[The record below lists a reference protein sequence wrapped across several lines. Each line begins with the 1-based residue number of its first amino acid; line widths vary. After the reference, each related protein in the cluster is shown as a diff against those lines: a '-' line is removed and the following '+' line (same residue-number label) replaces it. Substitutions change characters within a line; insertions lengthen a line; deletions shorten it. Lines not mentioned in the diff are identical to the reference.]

1 MNTLIEQ
8 GIVREIESGNNFEYI
23 VNASASFID
32 TDYKVLQSQSN
43 DVFVKCMKITRN
55 GLVDL
60 CYLGNDYR
68 TVESLMA
75 GLTADTAIAIVAGIL
90 SCITKVKANGFLSC
104 QSIVL
109 DKNRI
114 FVDANTKQVRLVY
127 VPITEKLFATPVD
140 FEEEVRNIICEIL
153 NGVSRGLTE
162 QLQNLVGDVEDRNIP
177 LDLIYQKSR
186 AIVPEVASTRTASA
200 PVHQAHA
207 TTTTSAGPGSIRL
220 VACDAPYP
228 FEISISEN
236 DVLIG
241 KKADLV
247 DKAIEYNGAISRR
260 HCRIVKQDGSFFIMD
275 EGSANGTFVNGVRLE
290 QGRRQIIKQGD
301 IVRLANSDFRV
312 D

>member
-23 VNASASFID
+23 VSASASFID

-140 FEEEVRNIICEIL
+140 FEEEVRSIICEIL

-186 AIVPEVASTRTASA
+186 AIVPELAAAGMEST
-200 PVHQAHA
+200 PVHQVNSKAA
-207 TTTTSAGPGSIRL
+207 TSAGAGSIRL

-260 HCRIVKQDGSFFIMD
+260 HCRIVKQNGNFFIMD
-275 EGSANGTFVNGVRLE
+275 EGSANGTFVNGNRVDMG
-290 QGRRQIIKQGD
+290 QQIPIKSGD
-301 IVRLANSDFRV
+301 TIHLANSEFKV
-312 D
+312 Y